1 VFHNKRAFDQL
12 VRKYQSP
19 VRRFFLNQTLGDAQL
34 SDDLAQETFIKAYMN
49 ITKFRGLSSFSTWL
63 MRIAYNVFYDEMR
76 KRKVESEEL
85 KENMLH
91 PNKVLTSGAAAMM
104 MSDVYLH
111 MGFVNMSQRAAFE
124 VMMSSPN
131 YNMSGRELSRL
142 VETNLITGQ
151 YEVALKYI
159 SLLEHTLFYRSWAK
173 QMRQLATNPELIK
186 RSPKYGSLQEVYQQ
200 TVDVFFF

>member
-1 VFHNKRAFDQL
+1 
-12 VRKYQSP
+12 
-19 VRRFFLNQTLGDAQL
+19 
-34 SDDLAQETFIKAYMN
+34 
-49 ITKFRGLSSFSTWL
+49 
-63 MRIAYNVFYDEMR
+63 
-76 KRKVESEEL
+76 
-85 KENMLH
+85 
-91 PNKVLTSGAAAMM
+91 
-104 MSDVYLH
+104 
-111 MGFVNMSQRAAFE
+111 
-124 VMMSSPN
+124 
-131 YNMSGRELSRL
+131 MSGRELSRL